1 MATQIKSDSTTDQ
14 ILDRVITLEEQ
25 GAALLERVHAVETD
39 VAVIKSNYATREDIA
54 KTHEAIAKLE
64 ARLIKWFVGTAVTLS
79 AVVGTIAFTAAK
91 FVH

>member
-1 MATQIKSDSTTDQ
+1 MATQIKSGSTADPVQ
-14 ILDRVITLEEQ
+14 AQLAGI
-25 GAALLERVHAVETD
+25 GERLHLVETD